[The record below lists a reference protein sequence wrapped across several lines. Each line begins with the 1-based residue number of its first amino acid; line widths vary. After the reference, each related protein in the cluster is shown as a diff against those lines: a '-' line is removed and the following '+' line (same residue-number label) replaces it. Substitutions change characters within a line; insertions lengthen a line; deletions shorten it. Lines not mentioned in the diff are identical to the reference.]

1 MKGTLFDHVFKFI
14 DIQCKHSG
22 LVRTVQSHIC
32 LQAVVKLLPCALERA
47 KVLLCTRGRSS
58 QLRRTGIRRRTKR
71 VAGKKGRDQD
81 LRYPRMS
88 LLIYSVLKWGDHLF
102 GGWECSEAPR
112 KLFTE
117 GRRQNSEQWLSV
129 QQGWGLRCALSFM
142 CTLFWTCQ
150 LLSFLSYKMRDKVST
165 FWRLLYEWKETHIMH
180 IPAYLLIFNKRW
192 PLVLFNSRHWM

>member
-22 LVRTVQSHIC
+22 LVRTVQSHRC

-58 QLRRTGIRRRTKR
+58 QLRRTGIRRRTRR

-81 LRYPRMS
+81 LRYSWMS

-102 GGWECSEAPR
+102 WGWECSEALR
-112 KLFTE
+112 KLLTE
-117 GRRQNSEQWLSV
+117 GKRQKAEFRTVAFCPARLRFEMCSV
-129 QQGWGLRCALSFM
+129 FHVHS
-142 CTLFWTCQ
+142 
-150 LLSFLSYKMRDKVST
+150 LLNL
-165 FWRLLYEWKETHIMH
+165 
-180 IPAYLLIFNKRW
+180 PAPQF
-192 PLVLFNSRHWM
+192 P